1 MTKYSVKLALAELDE
16 QISKLRS
23 ELDELTSSMGI
34 SSPAELATIITTPDK
49 IGSISN
55 KAIKDINI
63 KVRLLQELEE
73 KRATIAAMPENESY
87 RGENPSKV
95 SIVTDVREKRLDR
108 VNEKIERAGSR
119 ASSSINISHDSSKL
133 AIRESERAVKQL
145 IRLQNKKC
153 RIEGRQRLVNNF
165 RLKRELRKKV
175 RDAKYQGVTVGN
187 EQVQEK
193 YSTIKTSYNEAA
205 RRAFDDRDFLGF
217 IEYKWGSFVN
227 FTKSKL
233 LELVTKI
240 RSMGPV
246 VVEGFNKLPDKFKT
260 WLSTRASTSGRSR

>member
-49 IGSISN
+49 IESISN

-87 RGENPSKV
+87 RGENPTKLGW
-95 SIVTDVREKRLDR
+95 VTETSDKIYEKTD
-108 VNEKIERAGSR
+108 E
-119 ASSSINISHDSSKL
+119 KL
-133 AIRESERAVKQL
+133 ARAEEKYDALLKAPHTKLNTRERLRAVRTVTRMQK
-145 IRLQNKKC
+145 KKC

-165 RLKRELRKKV
+165 RLKRELRKKI

-187 EQVQEK
+187 EQVQGK

-233 LELVTKI
+233 LALVTKI